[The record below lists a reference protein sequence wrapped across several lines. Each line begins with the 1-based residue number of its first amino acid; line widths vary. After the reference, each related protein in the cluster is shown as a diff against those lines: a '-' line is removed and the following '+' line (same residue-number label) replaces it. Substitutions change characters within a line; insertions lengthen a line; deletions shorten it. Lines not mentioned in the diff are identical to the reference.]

1 MTMKRYRAYLLNHH
15 SELVG
20 AINLD
25 CADDGAAEED
35 VKALPDD
42 HHVIE
47 LWRFV
52 TLIKSDNSR
61 NGSNG
66 N

>member
-1 MTMKRYRAYLLNHH
+1 MKRYRAYLLNQH

-25 CADDGAAEED
+25 CTDDQAAQEHVER
-35 VKALPDD
+35 LPDD
-42 HHVIE
+42 HHMVE

-52 TLIKSDNSR
+52 AQIKSNSPR
-61 NGSNG
+61 SGPNGECE
-66 N
+66 